1 MVFNKSQDEYATYE
15 MAVVKEENKVHW
27 EELIRTDQIKFEE
40 ERKDSITQIQKS
52 LGTMQ
57 KEIGEGMKSRLEV
70 VMEERGK
77 AI

>member
-1 MVFNKSQDEYATYE
+1 

-40 ERKDSITQIQKS
+40 ERKDSIISIQKS

-57 KEIGEGMKSRLEV
+57 AEIGEGMKIRLEA

-77 AI
+77 AIEVMDGKIDQMK